1 MAIERPGLP
10 SDLSELGL
18 VQSEGSR
25 LTLGKRSTSRGNLV
39 PRISDNLHKLRDS
52 EHSIIVAVDMASV
65 VRPTMLRQTCRAAA
79 SKRAFSTKLPTT
91 FLPHSQSAS
100 VLSRQ
105 TARKAF
111 VKDALPGSMRVAAFH
126 ASGRQAILP
135 AEPRMSNPP
144 WCYDLDANISC
155 RGYPRHWYAHFPI
168 DLTTASNSL

>member
-25 LTLGKRSTSRGNLV
+25 LALGKRCTSRGNLV
-39 PRISDNLHKLRDS
+39 PRMSDNIHKLRDS
-52 EHSIIVAVDMASV
+52 EHNIVAVDMASV
-65 VRPTMLRQTCRAAA
+65 VRPTMLRQACRAAS

-100 VLSRQ
+100 VLFRQ
-105 TARKAF
+105 PARKAF

-126 ASGRQAILP
+126 ASGQQAILP

-144 WCYDLDANISC
+144 WCCDPGANLYC
-155 RGYPRHWYAHFPI
+155 RGHPRHWYAYSPI
-168 DLTTASNSL
+168 DLPTASNSL